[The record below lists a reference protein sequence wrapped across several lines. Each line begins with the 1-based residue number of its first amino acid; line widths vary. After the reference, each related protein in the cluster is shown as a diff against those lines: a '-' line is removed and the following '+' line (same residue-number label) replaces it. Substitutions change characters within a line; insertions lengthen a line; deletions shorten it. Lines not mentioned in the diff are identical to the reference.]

1 LINLSDLTI
10 SIVSYE
16 FDFERGA
23 PKRSTMEVHQTTGH
37 LPMNAQ
43 ERRDSTPIDPVK
55 LDRLAE
61 VAIKVGL
68 QLKPGQDLLVTA
80 PTVALPLVRKI
91 AEHAYRAGAGLVTPV
106 LSDEAVTLSRYRFGQ
121 DDGFD
126 RAADWLYDG
135 MSKAFAGNT
144 ARLAIV
150 GDNPMLLSGED
161 PVKVARAS
169 KANSIAYKPALERIV
184 NFDINW
190 NIIAYPAPSW
200 AKLVFPEDEED
211 VAVAKLADA
220 IFSASRVDHD
230 DAIAAW
236 QRHNAT
242 LRSRTEWL
250 NGQRF
255 DALHYSG
262 PGTDLT
268 IGLAHGHEWQGGA
281 STAKNGITCNAN
293 IPTEEVFTTPHARRV
308 SGHVVSTKPL
318 SYQGSLIEDIAVR
331 FEEGRIVEAKASR
344 GEEVLN
350 KVLDTDEGA
359 RRLGEVALVPHSSP
373 ISKSGL
379 LFFNTLFDENAACHI
394 ALGQCYSK
402 CFLDGAKLTPEQI
415 AAQGGNKSLIHIDWM
430 IGSDNIDIDGL
441 YADGRRVPV
450 FRKGE
455 WA

>member
-1 LINLSDLTI
+1 MTVYERSI
-10 SIVSYE
+10 SAS
-16 FDFERGA
+16 
-23 PKRSTMEVHQTTGH
+23 
-37 LPMNAQ
+37 
-43 ERRDSTPIDPVK
+43 IDPIK

-61 VAIKVGL
+61 LAIKVGL
-68 QLKPGQDLLVTA
+68 QLKAGQDLLVTA
-80 PTVALPLVRKI
+80 PTAALPLVRKVS
-91 AEHAYRAGAGLVTPV
+91 EHAYRAGAGLVTPI
-106 LSDEAVTLSRYRFGQ
+106 LSDEAVTLSRYRFAP
-121 DDGFD
+121 DVGFD
-126 RAADWLYDG
+126 RAAGWLYDG
-135 MSKAFAGNT
+135 MSKAFAENT

-150 GDNPMLLSGED
+150 GDNPMLLAGED

-169 KANSIAYKPALERIV
+169 KANSVAYQPALEKIV
-184 NFDINW
+184 NFDVNW
-190 NIIAYPAPSW
+190 NIVAYPSTSW
-200 AKLVFPEDEED
+200 AKQVFPEDEED

-220 IFSASRVDHD
+220 IFAASRVDNAD
-230 DAIAAW
+230 PVAAW
-236 QRHNAT
+236 EKHNAT
-242 LRSRTEWL
+242 LRNRTEWL

-255 DALHYSG
+255 SALHYAG

-268 IGLAHGHEWQGGA
+268 IGLAEGHEWVGGA
-281 STAKNGITCNAN
+281 STAKNGITCNPN

-318 SYQGSLIEDIAVR
+318 SYQGSLIDGIAVR
-331 FEEGRIVEAKASR
+331 FEDGCIVAAKAAR

-402 CFLDGAKLTPEQI
+402 CFIDGAGLTPEQI

-430 IGSDNIDIDGL
+430 IGSHQTDIDGIH
-441 YADGRRVPV
+441 ADGRRVPV

>member
-1 LINLSDLTI
+1 MPLIPTAAGRKQIQLKLQ
-10 SIVSYE
+10 
-16 FDFERGA
+16 
-23 PKRSTMEVHQTTGH
+23 QTTGH
-37 LPMNAQ
+37 PPMNAP
-43 ERRDSTPIDPVK
+43 ERDSLTPIDPVK

-80 PTVALPLVRKI
+80 PTVALPLVRRI
-91 AEHAYRAGAGLVTPV
+91 AEHAYRAGAGLVTPI

-126 RAADWLYDG
+126 RAAGWLYEG
-135 MSKAFAGNT
+135 MAKAFAGNT

-150 GDNPMLLSGED
+150 GDNPMLLSDED
-161 PVKVARAS
+161 PVRVARAS

-190 NIIAYPAPSW
+190 NIVAYPSPSW
-200 AKLVFPEDEED
+200 AKLVFPEDAED
-211 VAVAKLADA
+211 VAVTRLADA
-220 IFSASRVDHD
+220 IFAASRVDHD

-236 QRHNAT
+236 RKHNAT

-255 DALHYSG
+255 GALHYSG

-268 IGLAHGHEWQGGA
+268 IGLADGHDWQGGA

-293 IPTEEVFTTPHARRV
+293 IPSEEVFTTPHARRV
-308 SGHVVSTKPL
+308 NGHVVSTKPL
-318 SYQGSLIEDIAVR
+318 SYQGSLIDGIAVR
-331 FEEGRIVEAKASR
+331 FEEGRIVEAKATR

-373 ISKSGL
+373 ISKRGRL
-379 LFFNTLFDENAACHI
+379 VFNTLFDENAACHI

-402 CFLDGAKLTPEQI
+402 CFVDGARLTPEQI
-415 AAQGGNKSLIHIDWM
+415 AARGGNKSLIHIDWM
-430 IGSDNIDIDGL
+430 IGSDQTEIDGIH
-441 YADGRRVPV
+441 AGGRRVPV

>member
-1 LINLSDLTI
+1 MNSH
-10 SIVSYE
+10 
-16 FDFERGA
+16 ERTV
-23 PKRSTMEVHQTTGH
+23 P
-37 LPMNAQ
+37 
-43 ERRDSTPIDPVK
+43 TPIDPVK

-80 PTVALPLVRKI
+80 PTVALPLVRRI
-91 AEHAYRAGAGLVTPV
+91 AEHAYKAGAGLVTPI
-106 LSDEAVTLSRYRFGQ
+106 LSDEAITLARYRFGQ
-121 DDGFD
+121 NDGFD

-135 MSKAFAGNT
+135 MAKAFAGNT

-150 GDNPMLLSGED
+150 GDNPMLLAGED
-161 PVKVARAS
+161 PTRVARAS

-190 NIIAYPAPSW
+190 NIVAYPSPSW
-200 AKLVFPEDEED
+200 AKLVFPEDAED
-211 VAVAKLADA
+211 VAVTRLADA
-220 IFSASRVDHD
+220 IFAASRVDND
-230 DAIAAW
+230 DPITAW
-236 QRHNAT
+236 QKHNAT
-242 LRSRTEWL
+242 LRNRTEWL

-308 SGHVVSTKPL
+308 SGHVISSKPL
-318 SYQGSLIEDIAVR
+318 SYQGSLIDGIAVR
-331 FEEGRIVEAKASR
+331 FEEGRIVEAKATR

-402 CFLDGAKLTPEQI
+402 CFVDGTNLSPEQI

-430 IGSDNIDIDGL
+430 IGSDQIDIDGL

>member
-1 LINLSDLTI
+1 MT
-10 SIVSYE
+10 V
-16 FDFERGA
+16 
-23 PKRSTMEVHQTTGH
+23 
-37 LPMNAQ
+37 Q
-43 ERRDSTPIDPVK
+43 ERKLSAPIDPVK

-61 VAIKVGL
+61 LAIKVGL
-68 QLKPGQDLLVTA
+68 QLKAGQDLLVTA
-80 PTVALPLVRKI
+80 PTAALPLVRKV
-91 AEHAYRAGAGLVTPV
+91 AEHAYRAGAGLVTPI
-106 LSDEAVTLSRYRFGQ
+106 LSDEAVTLARYRFAP

-126 RAADWLYDG
+126 RAAGWLFDG

-150 GDNPMLLSGED
+150 GDNPMLLAGED

-169 KANSIAYKPALERIV
+169 KANSIAFQPALEKIV
-184 NFDINW
+184 NFDVNW
-190 NIIAYPAPSW
+190 NIIAYPSLSW
-200 AKLVFPEDEED
+200 AKQVFPEDEED
-211 VAVAKLADA
+211 VAVARLADA
-220 IFSASRVDHD
+220 IFAASRVDND
-230 DAIAAW
+230 DSVAAW
-236 QRHNAT
+236 EQHHAA
-242 LRSRTEWL
+242 LRNRTEGL

-255 DALHYSG
+255 SALHYSG

-268 IGLAHGHEWQGGA
+268 IGLAEGHEWVGGA
-281 STAKNGITCNAN
+281 STAKNGITCNPN

-318 SYQGSLIEDIAVR
+318 SYQGSLIDGIAVR
-331 FEEGRIVEAKASR
+331 FEEGCIVAAKAAR

-402 CFLDGAKLTPEQI
+402 CFVDGEKLTPEQI

-430 IGSDNIDIDGL
+430 IGSDQTDIDGIH
-441 YADGRRVPV
+441 AGGRRVPV